1 MLKPALVAF
10 LAVICA
16 NSSAAADWLQL
27 ASTDTYTLYAA
38 PTTIRRDG
46 SIASMVHLVD
56 YKEGRTLDGASP
68 YKSTRLQQENDCGQ
82 AKARLVYVSLHSEA
96 MAGGEV
102 VLSDAAL
109 ERWEA
114 VPPGSGRET
123 VWKFVCGRS

>member
-1 MLKPALVAF
+1 MLRLIPMAI
-10 LAVICA
+10 LAVVCA
-16 NSSAAADWLQL
+16 STSAAADWIQL

-46 SIASMVHLVD
+46 SLATMVHLVD
-56 YKEGRTLDGASP
+56 YKAVRTLDGTRP
-68 YKSTRLQQENDCGQ
+68 YKSTRLQQENDCSQ
-82 AKARLVYVSLHSEA
+82 SKARLLYISLHSET

-114 VPPGSGRET
+114 IQSGSGRET
-123 VWKFVCGRS
+123 VWRFACGRS